1 MPFNES
7 AYQRVTCT
15 SDTPVVRMS
24 QEQQTTIDL
33 TLYAEN
39 GEALNISS
47 LIGAPSGSSSS
58 SSPGGLASSSSGS
71 AAGVVV
77 RMKATECLAS
87 SSAIFDIVGEVVS
100 EEDGIVRFEMTPA
113 ETANAGIYLA
123 SVGVFYNDV
132 LRFQQAVY
140 LEFMPTSFAEKLTG
154 PLSVPEVR
162 MDLMDMCPDANY
174 LLDELEFT
182 DVEIIAAMR
191 KAVDAFNELPP
202 FVLQYTYSGFPYRA
216 NWLNATSAYLLR
228 MIAHRYRRNHLKYS
242 AAGLAVDDQDK
253 APEYEQL
260 AERRINEFLGW
271 ARSVKVAQNLYNGFG
286 THSSPLRGV
295 R

>member
-15 SDTPVVRMS
+15 SDTPVIRMS
-24 QEQQTTIDL
+24 QEQQKTVDL

-39 GEALNISS
+39 GDVLNISE

-58 SSPGGLASSSSGS
+58 SPPGALSSSSGS
-71 AAGVVV
+71 LSGTVV
-77 RMKATECLAS
+77 RMKAVECRAS
-87 SSAIFDIVGEVVS
+87 TAAIFDIVGEIVS
-100 EEDGIVRFEMTPA
+100 EETGAVRFELTPT

-123 SVGVFYNDV
+123 SVGVFHNDI
-132 LRFQQAVY
+132 LLFQQAIY

-182 DVEIIAAMR
+182 DAEIIAAMR

-202 FVLQYTYSGFPYRA
+202 FVLQYAYGRFPYRA

-228 MIAHRYRRNHLKYS
+228 MIAHRYRRNNLRYN
-242 AAGLAVDDQDK
+242 AAGLSVDDQDK
-253 APEYEQL
+253 AGEYEQL

-271 ARSVKVAQNLYNGFG
+271 AKSVKVTQNLYNGFG
-286 THSSPLRGV
+286 THSSPLRG
-295 R
+295 